1 MNQSCTQCDAKNS
14 DDAVFC
20 DNCGTRLQRA
30 TVAVAP
36 SIATPNPDDGISNT
50 NQVNVTI
57 SAIAQSQKSTAVA
70 GILAFFF
77 GPLGMFYS
85 TVSGALIMIL
95 INTLII
101 LPIMVFTAGFGA
113 ILYFPS
119 WLVGIVWAVMAA
131 SKQNTISVK

>member
-36 SIATPNPDDGISNT
+36 STAAPNPHDGKPNT

-57 SAIAQSQKSTAVA
+57 NTIAQPSKSTTVA

-101 LPIMVFTAGFGA
+101 LPIMIFTVGFGA

-119 WLVGIVWAVMAA
+119 WLVGIVWAVMAVN
-131 SKQNTISVK
+131 KQNTISVK